1 MLMEVLLAA
10 AGTQWKVRSGARRSK
25 NERGFTRPLAQLSS
39 APWRIHASNL
49 LNSQG
54 ASWLNEFG
62 ISGMRSKHFL
72 GSSDALRQSML
83 FSGWL
88 GLTLTTL
95 GTAAL
100 QSGDVG

>member
-10 AGTQWKVRSGARRSK
+10 AGTEWKVRSGARRSK

-54 ASWLNEFG
+54 A
-62 ISGMRSKHFL
+62 M
-72 GSSDALRQSML
+72 
-83 FSGWL
+83 
-88 GLTLTTL
+88 
-95 GTAAL
+95 
-100 QSGDVG
+100 